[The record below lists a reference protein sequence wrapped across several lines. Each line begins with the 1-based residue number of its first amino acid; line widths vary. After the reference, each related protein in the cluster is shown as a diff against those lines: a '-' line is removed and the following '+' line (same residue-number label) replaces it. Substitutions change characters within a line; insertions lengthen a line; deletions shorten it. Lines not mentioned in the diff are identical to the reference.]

1 MDWSVRVQDD
11 LMETNQYTRAAKG
24 RLKAAKA
31 RARPATAGVTG
42 QTSKASSASG
52 APKTMIV
59 GASKVGGRI
68 QVSVKKPAV
77 QGRKRADVES
87 GVEKKAQKVLA
98 ERYRLLDMFAKQN
111 PDPTMLVEIIRS
123 GIPSGAGDEL
133 AKQFNVPMKDFL
145 KSVGI
150 NPRTAQR
157 RSEHGEVFKPGEGE
171 RLMRAAEI
179 RALAEQTLG
188 SAEAAQIFLSEPN
201 TALGGVT
208 PLSLLDTAYGAEEVK
223 RALNVINY
231 GGVL

>member
-1 MDWSVRVQDD
+1 
-11 LMETNQYTRAAKG
+11 METNQRTRAAKG

-42 QTSKASSASG
+42 QTSKASSA
-52 APKTMIV
+52 PKTMIV

-68 QVSVKKPAV
+68 QASVKKPAV
-77 QGRKRADVES
+77 QGRKRADLKS
-87 GVEKKAQKVLA
+87 GVAKKAQNMLA
-98 ERYRLLDMFAKQN
+98 ERYPLLDMFAKQN
-111 PDPTMLVEIIRS
+111 PDPTMLVEVIRS
-123 GIPSGAGDEL
+123 GIPSSAGDEL